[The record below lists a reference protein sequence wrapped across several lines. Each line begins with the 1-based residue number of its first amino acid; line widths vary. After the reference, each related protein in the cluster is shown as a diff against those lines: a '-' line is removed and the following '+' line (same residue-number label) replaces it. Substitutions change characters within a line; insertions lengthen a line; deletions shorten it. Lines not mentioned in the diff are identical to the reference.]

1 MQPKI
6 SKFLPK
12 RRRELEQCI
21 VSVSEREEN
30 TSEGECETG
39 GDTVT
44 TDEDSGSEDD
54 DYGDTEEERNEVEDV
69 ESEESDSPTFKV
81 AKKWSSRFMRHDGGS
96 VALHFKTSMIF
107 MKLFC
112 YASKLLLKDVRA
124 NCFYA
129 SLLRMR
135 VPRHASSARAKY

>member
-44 TDEDSGSEDD
+44 TDEDSDSEDD
-54 DYGDTEEERNEVEDV
+54 DYGDAEEERNEVEDV
-69 ESEESDSPTFKV
+69 EPEKSDSPTFKV
-81 AKKWSSRFMRHDGGS
+81 AKKRSSRFVTHDGWC
-96 VALHFKTSMIF
+96 VTLHFKTSKIF
-107 MKLFC
+107 MKLFWN
-112 YASKLLLKDVRA
+112 ASKLLLKTKAER
-124 NCFYA
+124 NG
-129 SLLRMR
+129 M
-135 VPRHASSARAKY
+135 